1 METDGKVFHGGFVLI
16 SPLWKKTEL
25 IKIIFRVLGTPTN
38 ETWKGVE
45 DLPEYKPQFP
55 RWKPKDLSKM
65 FPSLE
70 PSGVDLLKV
79 S

>member
-1 METDGKVFHGGFVLI
+1 M
-16 SPLWKKTEL
+16 
-25 IKIIFRVLGTPTN
+25 KIIFRVLGTPTN